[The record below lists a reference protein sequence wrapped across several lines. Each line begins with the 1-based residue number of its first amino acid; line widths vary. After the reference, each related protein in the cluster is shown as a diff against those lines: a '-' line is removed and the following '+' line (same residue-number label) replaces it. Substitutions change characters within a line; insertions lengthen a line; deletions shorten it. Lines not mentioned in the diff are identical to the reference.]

1 MFKTVRIASLTIALG
16 ILPMLGAVPNAA
28 VPQKS
33 TAPKP
38 QDKLALGEGEV
49 KRLMLLIDPNEKGKI
64 TKQAWMKFMEAEFD
78 RLDKDKSGELDAKE
92 LAQSRLQASSFSR
105 TGK

>member
-1 MFKTVRIASLTIALG
+1 MTVALG
-16 ILPMLGAVPNAA
+16 VLLALGAVQNTA

-33 TAPKP
+33 AVPKP
-38 QDKLALGEGEV
+38 QDKLVLGEDEV
-49 KRLMLLIDPNEKGKI
+49 RRLMLLIDPNERGKI

-92 LAQSRLQASSFSR
+92 LAQSRLRVSSFAR
-105 TGK
+105 AGK